1 MGGQKPLV
9 VALRLRWLNRGVETL
24 REYLSKKRTNIK
36 SSLPSP
42 VLNSLF
48 SCFAYFAPS
57 RLNHL
62 TIQPVIA
69 PRDAAK
75 VEDGSR
81 PKTNP
86 RQDFWGRTFLI
97 HTLSTYNYYK
107 NIYIVQQVLKEP
119 HDP

>member
-1 MGGQKPLV
+1 M
-9 VALRLRWLNRGVETL
+9 LRVLRAFAVKSPDDTTELKFVIEG
-24 REYLSKKRTNIK
+24 LSE
-36 SSLPSP
+36 S
-42 VLNSLF
+42 
-48 SCFAYFAPS
+48 
-57 RLNHL
+57 
-62 TIQPVIA
+62 VIA